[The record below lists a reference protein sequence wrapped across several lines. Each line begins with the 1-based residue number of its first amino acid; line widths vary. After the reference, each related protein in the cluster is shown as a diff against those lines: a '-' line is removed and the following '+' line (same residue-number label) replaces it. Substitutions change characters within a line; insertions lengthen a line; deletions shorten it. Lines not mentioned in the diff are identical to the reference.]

1 MAQGRMP
8 PPGSG
13 GKGVAI
19 IIGPA
24 HDGGGAGKPGRMP
37 PPSMK
42 DEQGDGKTSAEE
54 AGVVLDDMRCNDCT
68 NYHHDS
74 GDCDKVTG
82 SFQPGDGC
90 SKYFEEA
97 SEPDADDQQG
107 TPQQPAEGGP
117 QE

>member
-37 PPSMK
+37 PPGMK
-42 DEQGDGKTSAEE
+42 DEQGDGKASAEE
-54 AGVVLDDMRCNDCT
+54 AGVVLDSMHCIDCK
-68 NYHHDS
+68 NYHADS
-74 GDCDKVTG
+74 GDCDLVSG
-82 SFQPGDGC
+82 SLSPQDGC
-90 SKYFEEA
+90 KWFEEA

-107 TPQQPAEGGP
+107 APQQPAEGGP